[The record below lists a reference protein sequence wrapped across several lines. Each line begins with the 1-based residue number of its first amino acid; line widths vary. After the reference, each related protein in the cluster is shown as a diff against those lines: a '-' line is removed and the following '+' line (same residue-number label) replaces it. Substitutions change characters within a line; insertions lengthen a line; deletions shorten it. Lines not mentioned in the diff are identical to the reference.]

1 MFNKNHIKFQSL
13 KSTNEFALSL
23 KGMPVFSEG
32 LLVTTDHQSKGKGQL
47 GSTWHSASGLNILL
61 SVVIEPKISLNR
73 QFDINKI
80 VTLAIYDFLTS
91 FSFNISVKWPNDILL
106 DKKKIAG
113 ILIENIVA
121 NNIISYSVIGIG
133 LNVNQLH
140 FQSFSIPATSLS
152 LHLGGQQDLLSLRE
166 VLLDKL
172 TQRIISYRKGK
183 DLDLEYHNALFL
195 RDEKASF
202 VFKDREFNGIIR
214 GVSKKG
220 LLQVEVMRELREFN
234 MKEIQFIF

>member
-1 MFNKNHIKFQSL
+1 MFSKNHIKFQSL

-23 KGMPVFSEG
+23 KGMPIFSEG

-47 GSTWHSASGLNILL
+47 GNSWDSVSGLNILL

-91 FSFNISVKWPNDILL
+91 FSSNISVKWPNDILL

-113 ILIENIVA
+113 VLIENIVA

-133 LNVNQLH
+133 LNVNQCD

-152 LHLGGQQDLLSLRE
+152 LYLGDQQDLLSLRE

-183 DLDLEYHNALFL
+183 DLDLEYHNSLFL

-202 VFKDREFNGIIR
+202 IFQDKKFNGIIR

>member
-47 GSTWHSASGLNILL
+47 GNSWDSASGLNILL

-91 FSFNISVKWPNDILL
+91 FSSNISVKWPNDILL

-113 ILIENIVA
+113 VLIENIVA

-133 LNVNQLH
+133 LNVNQCH

-152 LHLGGQQDLLSLRE
+152 LYLADQQDLLSLRE

-202 VFKDREFNGIIR
+202 VFQDQEFNGIIR

>member
-47 GSTWHSASGLNILL
+47 GNSWDSASGLNILL

-91 FSFNISVKWPNDILL
+91 FSSNISVKWPNDILL

-113 ILIENIVA
+113 VLIENIVA

-133 LNVNQLH
+133 LNVNQCH

-152 LHLGGQQDLLSLRE
+152 LYLADQQDLLSLRE

-202 VFKDREFNGIIR
+202 IFQDKEFNGIIR

>member
-1 MFNKNHIKFQSL
+1 MFSKNHIKFQSL

-23 KGMPVFSEG
+23 KGMPIFSEG

-47 GSTWHSASGLNILL
+47 GNSWDSVSGLNILL

-91 FSFNISVKWPNDILL
+91 FSSNISVKWPNDILL

-113 ILIENIVA
+113 VLIENIVA

-133 LNVNQLH
+133 LNVNQCH

-152 LHLGGQQDLLSLRE
+152 LYLGDQQDLLSLRE

-183 DLDLEYHNALFL
+183 DLDLEYHNSLFL

-202 VFKDREFNGIIR
+202 IFQDKKFNGIIR

>member
-47 GSTWHSASGLNILL
+47 GSTWDSASGLNILL
-61 SVVIEPKISLNR
+61 SVVIEPKILLNR

-91 FSFNISVKWPNDILL
+91 FSSNISVKWPNDILL

-113 ILIENIVA
+113 VLIENIVA

-183 DLDLEYHNALFL
+183 DLDLEYNNALFL
-195 RDEKASF
+195 RDEKAGF
-202 VFKDREFNGIIR
+202 VFKDKEFNGVIR

>member
-1 MFNKNHIKFQSL
+1 M
-13 KSTNEFALSL
+13 
-23 KGMPVFSEG
+23 
-32 LLVTTDHQSKGKGQL
+32 
-47 GSTWHSASGLNILL
+47 
-61 SVVIEPKISLNR
+61 IE
-73 QFDINKI
+73 
-80 VTLAIYDFLTS
+80 T
-91 FSFNISVKWPNDILL
+91 
-106 DKKKIAG
+106 
-113 ILIENIVA
+113 IVA

-183 DLDLEYHNALFL
+183 DLDLEYNNALFL
-195 RDEKASF
+195 RDEKAGF
-202 VFKDREFNGIIR
+202 VFKDKEFNGVIR